1 VIRYMA
7 KDERRI
13 VLKAKGRTIS
23 VAVKSA
29 LYASLPLPVFAGQAQ
44 AAIITPEST
53 SMLGSVGML
62 ILAGGLFAALYKLR
76 KSKQAEINARHRLG
90 ELEHFLNEAE
100 AAIHSEAQLMLTWRG
115 RDETPDRLVGTMH
128 GVVQVPNSLIDV
140 MNYQG
145 WLEPDSATM
154 LIDGLKTL
162 RQSGNP
168 FNLAIKT
175 KLGDLLEADGRAA
188 GGLAILRFRPLAG
201 ERRQLSE
208 NQYDAL
214 KLAKQVER
222 LSAVLDAA
230 PFPIWIKNPEGQLSW
245 INQAYIKATDQTDS
259 ENILKANINLIKF
272 ENIDSSKANQ
282 STNLLGR
289 AHAVQLGSMHAFNVH
304 EIDMS
309 IGRAGFAVDVTP
321 QEAAEKELDRHIK
334 AHASTL
340 DKLNTAIAIF
350 GADQRIRFYN
360 QAYVALWNLDDNWL
374 QTGPS
379 DGEILDKLRTL
390 RSLPEE
396 SNYREWRSKQLAAYT
411 NLELH
416 ETYWYL
422 PDGRSL
428 RVICEQ
434 HPFGGVTYL
443 YENLTKEYQLESRYN
458 ELFQV
463 QRETLDNLAEAVA
476 LSGSDGRVK
485 LYNPAFSKFWSL
497 QPSFL
502 EQKPHVEQLSQLETL
517 SADSRAGWQ
526 EIKYGVTGIEANR
539 KAHEGRMSQD
549 GRILRYR
556 AVPLPDGNALLT
568 FTDVSDTVRAE
579 QALRERAEA
588 LEATDR
594 LKNNI
599 IANVSYEVRTPL
611 TSIVGFAEALEQG
624 FVGALSPKQKDYVS
638 NIRRSS
644 EDLQAII
651 DTIIDLSAIDAGQM
665 ELKRED
671 VDIADLLQNTAQKF
685 AGVLN
690 KRELDLSIEITEDIT
705 TLNGDKA
712 RLEQILSH
720 LLSNAAGFSKQ
731 GSKIRMGA
739 RLNKGMVQIWVADHG
754 RGIEP
759 EFQSKVFDRF
769 QSMPVSG
776 GHRGPGL
783 GLSIVKS
790 LTELH
795 GGKVSLV
802 SKLNQGTTVICTL
815 PLAAPPKNDV
825 ISRSALSATFA
836 A

>member
-1 VIRYMA
+1 
-7 KDERRI
+7 
-13 VLKAKGRTIS
+13 LKAKGRTFS

-29 LYASLPLPVFAGQAQ
+29 LYASLPLPFFACSAH
-44 AAIITPEST
+44 AAALSAESS
-53 SMLGSVGML
+53 SMLSSIGML
-62 ILAGGLFAALYKLR
+62 FLGGSLFAALYKLR
-76 KSKQAEINARHRLG
+76 KTKKSEISARHRLG

-128 GVVQVPNSLIDV
+128 GVIQLPNTLIDV
-140 MNYQG
+140 LNFQG

-162 RQSGNP
+162 RQSGNA
-168 FNLAIKT
+168 FNLALKT

-272 ENIDSSKANQ
+272 ENIDATKSNQ
-282 STNLLGR
+282 QSNLLGR
-289 AHAVQLGSMHAFNVH
+289 AHAVQSGSMHAFNVH

-321 QEAAEKELDRHIK
+321 QEVAEKELDRHVN

-350 GADQRIRFYN
+350 GADQRLRFYN

-374 QTGPS
+374 QTHPS
-379 DGEILDKLRTL
+379 DGEILDKLRAM

-396 SNYREWRSKQLAAYT
+396 TNYREWRSKQLAAYT
-411 NLELH
+411 KLDLQ

-443 YENLTKEYQLESRYN
+443 YENLTKEYQLETRYN

-497 QPSFL
+497 EPSFL

-517 SADSRAGWQ
+517 SVDSRAGWQ

-549 GRILRYR
+549 GRVLRYR

-579 QALRERAEA
+579 QALRDRAEA

-611 TSIVGFAEALEQG
+611 TSIVGFAEAMEHGL
-624 FVGALSPKQKDYVS
+624 VGNLTPKQKEYVS

-665 ELKRED
+665 ELKITD
-671 VDIADLLQNTAQKF
+671 VDVAELLQSTAEKFNTT
-685 AGVLN
+685 LN
-690 KRELDLSIEITEDIT
+690 KRELALSIEIADDIT
-705 TLNGDKA
+705 TLQADPI
-712 RLEQILSH
+712 RLEQILTH
-720 LLSNAAGFSKQ
+720 LLTNAAGFSKQ
-731 GSKIRMGA
+731 GSSIRMGA
-739 RLNKGMVQIWVADHG
+739 RQQAGQIQIWVADHG

-759 EFQSKVFDRF
+759 EFQSKVFERF
-769 QSMPVSG
+769 QSKPVSG

-783 GLSIVKS
+783 GLAIVKS

-795 GGKVSLV
+795 GGKVSLI
-802 SKLNQGTTVICTL
+802 SKLDQGTTVVCTL
-815 PLAAPPKNDV
+815 PLQAPSKNEQTRNKQ
-825 ISRSALSATFA
+825 IRSSFA

>member
-1 VIRYMA
+1 VIRHLVFD
-7 KDERRI
+7 DERRI
-13 VLKAKGRTIS
+13 ILKAKGRTFS
-23 VAVKSA
+23 AAVKSA
-29 LYASLPLPVFAGQAQ
+29 LYASLPFAFSFSQAH
-44 AAIITPEST
+44 AALLTPES
-53 SMLGSVGML
+53 SSLISSIGLV
-62 ILAGGLFAALYKLR
+62 ILAGSLFAALYKLR
-76 KSKQAEINARHRLG
+76 KTKQSEIIARQRLG
-90 ELEHFLNEAE
+90 ELEHHLNEAE
-100 AAIHSEAQLMLTWRG
+100 AAIHSEPQLMLSWRG
-115 RDETPDRLVGTMH
+115 RDETPDRLIGTMH
-128 GVVQVPNSLIDV
+128 GIVQVPNSLIDV

-145 WLEPDSATM
+145 WLETDSATL

-162 RQSGNP
+162 RQSGNA
-168 FNLAIKT
+168 FNLGLKT

-201 ERRQLSE
+201 ERRHLSE
-208 NQYDAL
+208 QQYDTL

-230 PFPIWIKNPEGQLSW
+230 PFPIWIKSPEGQLSW

-259 ENILKANINLIKF
+259 DNILKANINLIKY
-272 ENIDSSKANQ
+272 ENIDASKSETKN
-282 STNLLGR
+282 NLLGR
-289 AHAVQLGSMHAFNVH
+289 AHAVQAGSMHAFNVH
-304 EIDMS
+304 EIDLS

-321 QEAAEKELDRHIK
+321 QEAAEKELDRHVK

-379 DGEILDKLRTL
+379 DGEILDKLRAT

-396 SNYREWRSKQLAAYT
+396 TNYREWRAKHLAAYT
-411 NLELH
+411 KLEMH

-443 YENLTKEYQLESRYN
+443 FENLTKEYQLESRYN

-497 QPSFL
+497 EPSFL

-517 SADSRAGWQ
+517 SVDSRAGWQ
-526 EIKYGVTGIEANR
+526 EIKFGVTGLEADR

-549 GRILRYR
+549 GRVLRYR

-579 QALRERAEA
+579 QALRDRAEA
-588 LEATDR
+588 LEATDQ

-611 TSIVGFAEALEQG
+611 TSIVGYAESMELG
-624 FVGALSPKQKDYVS
+624 MVGALSPKQKEYIS

-644 EDLQAII
+644 QDLQAII

-665 ELKRED
+665 ELKFDD
-671 VDIADLLQNTAQKF
+671 VDVAELLQSTAEKF
-685 AGVLN
+685 NSVLN
-690 KRELDLSIEITEDIT
+690 KRALNLEIEMSDDIT
-705 TLNGDKA
+705 SLQGDRI

-731 GSKIRMGA
+731 GASIRMGA
-739 RLNKGMVQIWVADHG
+739 RKQGKNIQIWVADHG

-759 EFQSKVFDRF
+759 EFQTKVFDRF
-769 QSMPVSG
+769 QSKPISG

-783 GLSIVKS
+783 GLAIVKS

-802 SKLNQGTTVICTL
+802 SKLDQGTTVVCTL
-815 PLAAPPKNDV
+815 PLQTAR
-825 ISRSALSATFA
+825 RSENFKSGTSFA

>member
-1 VIRYMA
+1 
-7 KDERRI
+7 
-13 VLKAKGRTIS
+13 LKAKGRTIS
-23 VAVKSA
+23 VVVKSA
-29 LYASLPLPVFAGQAQ
+29 LYASLPLPVFSGEAH
-44 AAIITPEST
+44 AAFLTSEST
-53 SMLGSVGML
+53 GMFSSIGML
-62 ILAGGLFAALYKLR
+62 LLAGGLFAALYKLR
-76 KSKQAEINARHRLG
+76 KSKQSEINARHRLG

-128 GVVQVPNSLIDV
+128 GVIQLPSTLIEV

-154 LIDGLKTL
+154 LNDALKTL
-162 RQSGNP
+162 RQSGNA
-168 FNLAIKT
+168 FNLGLKT

-201 ERRQLSE
+201 ERRQFSE

-245 INQAYIKATDQTDS
+245 INQAYIKATDQTNS
-259 ENILKANINLIKF
+259 ESILKANINLIKF
-272 ENIDSSKANQ
+272 ENIDGSKADAQ
-282 STNLLGR
+282 TSLLGR
-289 AHAVQLGSMHAFNVH
+289 AHAVQAGSMHAFNVH

-321 QEAAEKELDRHIK
+321 QEAAEKELDRHIN

-350 GADQRIRFYN
+350 GADQRIRFFN
-360 QAYVALWNLDDNWL
+360 QAYIALWNLDENWL

-379 DGEILDKLRTL
+379 DGEILDKLRAS

-396 SNYREWRSKQLAAYT
+396 SNYREWRSKHLAAYT

-416 ETYWYL
+416 ESYWYL

-428 RVICEQ
+428 RVICEP

-476 LSGSDGRVK
+476 LSGTDGRVK
-485 LYNPAFSKFWSL
+485 LYNPAFTKFWSL
-497 QPSFL
+497 EPSFL
-502 EQKPHVEQLSQLETL
+502 DQKPHVEQLSQLETL
-517 SADSRAGWQ
+517 SVDSRAGWQ
-526 EIKYGVTGIEANR
+526 EIKYGVTGIEADR

-579 QALRERAEA
+579 QALRDRAEA

-611 TSIVGFAEALEQG
+611 TSIVGFAEAMEQG
-624 FVGALSPKQKDYVS
+624 FVGPLTAKQKEYVS

-644 EDLQAII
+644 EDLQSII

-665 ELKRED
+665 ELKFED
-671 VDIADLLQNTAQKF
+671 VDIAELLQATAQKF
-685 AGVLN
+685 NGVLD
-690 KRELDLSIEITEDIT
+690 KRELALSIEIAEDIT
-705 TLNGDKA
+705 TLNGDRV

-731 GSKIRMGA
+731 GSSIRMGA
-739 RLNKGMVQIWVADHG
+739 RKQAGQVQIWVADHG

-759 EFQSKVFDRF
+759 EFQSKVFERF
-769 QSMPVSG
+769 QSKPISG

-783 GLSIVKS
+783 GLAIVKS
-790 LTELH
+790 LIELH

-802 SKLNQGTTVICTL
+802 SKLDQGTTVVCTL
-815 PLAAPPKNDV
+815 PLKASVRNETLIPPRTGSSVAA
-825 ISRSALSATFA
+825 
-836 A
+836 